1 MRPLTVLLLIGL
13 VWYPRA
19 AMACATCYGTA
30 DAPQTHAMNAAIFS
44 LLGVIAAVL
53 SLLATFFV
61 YLMVRARTLA
71 MNNSAALETGQMEV
85 AQLLEVNAHE

>member
-1 MRPLTVLLLIGL
+1 MRAFAVLLLIGL

-53 SLLATFFV
+53 SLFATFFV
-61 YLMVRARTLA
+61 YLMVRARSTA
-71 MNNSAALETGQMEV
+71 MDNSAALGIGQREYRST
-85 AQLLEVNAHE
+85 ARGERP